1 MCLSHSAVSAEL
13 HREGGCSSCAS
24 SGAFWGRRGCVGS
37 VELEFISHRSRPSA
51 VLPVGAGK
59 EFLTHPCSGLGTAGT
74 ASALC
79 LSIAHIQELGWVR
92 SQWGTQP
99 GQLTHAGQGDV
110 PDPQLRAKSEGR
122 DEGHSLFVFVCQS
135 SHSMC

>member
-74 ASALC
+74 ASAL
-79 LSIAHIQELGWVR
+79 
-92 SQWGTQP
+92 SQHCSHP
-99 GQLTHAGQGDV
+99 GAGVGEIPVGDTAR
-110 PDPQLRAKSEGR
+110 PADPRWPRGCSRPPA
-122 DEGHSLFVFVCQS
+122 QS
-135 SHSMC
+135 